1 MIAGVTC
8 LFLLFSLAGFC
19 FAEEAPEHS
28 LYIQGGE
35 YNITED
41 ADGVILIAIQDVVPY
56 FFTEFEKAKQLLP
69 VSQIPL
75 YSLPINAALVFSG
88 TDGDSISLVQISN
101 LTLSDENKVLTV
113 QIKPL
118 EFYEG
123 EMLKAYVKDA
133 IDIGTLSNGKF
144 IQVGV
149 IIETNLI
156 QPDNYFNPCPE
167 GNYHYCQES
176 PGPCSGCRC
185 VPQGCRLNEN
195 TVPYVSS
202 DCEVICPS

>member
-101 LTLSDENKVLTV
+101 LTLSGENKDLTL

-133 IDIGTLSNGKF
+133 IPFDTVHKEMKDTLGVF
-144 IQVGV
+144 IEGALIVPENYRDPCCDCIDTCRERGYSR
-149 IIETNLI
+149 IECNE
-156 QPDNYFNPCPE
+156 YCP
-167 GNYHYCQES
+167 G
-176 PGPCSGCRC
+176 CSGRKLQCW
-185 VPQGCRLNEN
+185 P
-195 TVPYVSS
+195 PW
-202 DCEVICPS
+202 